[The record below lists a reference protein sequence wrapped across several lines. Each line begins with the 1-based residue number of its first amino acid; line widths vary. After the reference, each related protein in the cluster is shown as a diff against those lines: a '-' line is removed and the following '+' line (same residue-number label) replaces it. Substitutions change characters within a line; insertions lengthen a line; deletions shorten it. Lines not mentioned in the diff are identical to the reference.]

1 MSRHLP
7 VRILS
12 KNPFDTTIQYTRLHT
27 ANMRTVILIFITLM
41 MCAVPVQAASF
52 PFSTCTLSERFT
64 LFLTGEADSGAM
76 TVSEQSISGEWRVEI
91 PTSTSQDDWTDIAQW
106 KTYARNSGFIIGN
119 PPGEDTS
126 YWDFL
131 IEYRLENAASA
142 QMDLEVEMSVGNHHT
157 TTVESI
163 GQVIQQG
170 EGVLYVDIDLEDFE
184 IPFEAGDVFEITLS
198 VKSFTLDSPI
208 GDSTFEFVW
217 GQGRQSYLEGISTE
231 WWITTPDI
239 VYGDED
245 GAEFTVVADYNFDD
259 GPILRDGW
267 YFELSLD
274 TDGDGSMEV
283 TIEELDWS
291 ELNEGVGI
299 IIQFAWV
306 EKYAQPSPHSGI
318 FDADLN
324 YCESSDGDVK
334 ECVGID
340 EKWMIEFDLEQEE
353 SDSGLPPDTGG
364 NSSENETGE
373 EENNASSTE
382 EVDEGGPLSG
392 FTFIEA
398 FVGLIMAIALTGTR
412 LTKTS
417 DQPNFRAT
425 RRIT

>member
-1 MSRHLP
+1 
-7 VRILS
+7 
-12 KNPFDTTIQYTRLHT
+12 
-27 ANMRTVILIFITLM
+27 
-41 MCAVPVQAASF
+41 
-52 PFSTCTLSERFT
+52 
-64 LFLTGEADSGAM
+64 
-76 TVSEQSISGEWRVEI
+76 
-91 PTSTSQDDWTDIAQW
+91 
-106 KTYARNSGFIIGN
+106 
-119 PPGEDTS
+119 
-126 YWDFL
+126 
-131 IEYRLENAASA
+131 
-142 QMDLEVEMSVGNHHT
+142 MSVGNHHT

-291 ELNEGVGI
+291 ELDEGVGI